1 VSPPSPDDPSHGDGP
16 RWRDLDD
23 EPRPAEPSAEERPEA
38 PEILPRPPGAEETG
52 VPRIPLRRWNPYRN
66 LDASGKR
73 FINDLLRFPT
83 VTAGIIGVL
92 VVFYGWMVAMGWDL
106 TILLPSRWG
115 YSLALAFGA
124 LEPDLVR
131 QGEWWR
137 LFTPALLHG
146 SLIHLAFNSFMLY
159 QLGRLAENVFG
170 RAAIVLIFV
179 GSAITGCLFSAFMG
193 HNLSLGA
200 SGAVMGMVGACIA
213 FGLRHN
219 KRIPEF
225 LRGVFRGTLWFY
237 AGLILVIG
245 MMPGIDGWGHF
256 GGGVGGALLGL
267 ILPSPILRE
276 PRPDGTPA
284 RQPGWVY
291 LPFGAAVIFVGACL
305 AVVLPRALSFDGD
318 VASEAIEAY
327 DAAMELERY
336 ARASR
341 ALDEAELLEPGSPF
355 IQGLREQLSAF
366 AMVADDWKL
375 ASLQYERM
383 EEAGY
388 GPLVERADWQN
399 NYAWTLMMA
408 HPRDLDRVGH
418 AVEVS
423 RASLE
428 PKPDNAVFLNTLAW
442 GLYLSGDH
450 HGALATIEQAM
461 ELNKGRNLD
470 SDVYIYVAA
479 MHAVGR
485 ETDAIATY
493 REAVAEYPH
502 GVLHAEVASLLAT
515 GELPVEEVAPSD
527 SSFRRSSVGTDLPRR
542 SAPVV
547 EEAAV
552 DVEEEVEVDVEEG
565 EVDVEVEE
573 EEPEPEPTWEKP
585 AVLWD

>member
-1 VSPPSPDDPSHGDGP
+1 MLRPPEPTDDDASDSSETPEAPS
-16 RWRDLDD
+16 
-23 EPRPAEPSAEERPEA
+23 A

-73 FINDLLRFPT
+73 FISELLRFPT

-92 VVFYGWMVAMGWDL
+92 VVFYGWMVATGWEL
-106 TILLPSRWG
+106 TLFLPSRWG

-146 SLIHLAFNSFMLY
+146 SLLHLFFNGFMLY

-170 RAAIVLIFV
+170 RAAVVLLFV
-179 GSAITGCLFSAFMG
+179 GSAVTGCLFSAFMG
-193 HNLSLGA
+193 HNLSIGA

-213 FGLRHN
+213 FGLRHRT
-219 KRIPEF
+219 RIPEF

-245 MMPGIDGWGHF
+245 LVPGIDGWGHF

-276 PRPDGTPA
+276 PLADGTPA
-284 RQPGWVY
+284 KQPGWVY
-291 LPFGAAVIFVGACL
+291 LPFGAAVIFAGACL
-305 AVVLPRALSFDGD
+305 AIVLPRALSFDGD

-327 DAAMELERY
+327 DSAVELGRY
-336 ARASR
+336 GRASR
-341 ALDEAELLEPGSPF
+341 ALDEAERLEPGSPF
-355 IQGLREQLSAF
+355 IQGLREQLSMY
-366 AMVADDWKL
+366 AMIVEDWKL
-375 ASLQYERM
+375 AALQYERM
-383 EEAGY
+383 EEGGY

-399 NYAWTLMMA
+399 NYAWTVLMA
-408 HPRDLDRVGH
+408 HPRDLDRVAH

-423 RASLE
+423 RASLD

-442 GLYLSGDH
+442 GLYLSGDP

-461 ELNKGRNLD
+461 ELNKGRQLD
-470 SDVYIYVAA
+470 SDIYIYVAA

-485 ETDAIATY
+485 ETEAIATY
-493 REAVAEYPH
+493 REAVAEYPN

-515 GELPVEEVAPSD
+515 GELPVVEEAPPT

-547 EEAAV
+547 EEA
-552 DVEEEVEVDVEEG
+552 EVEVGVDVDVDEG
-565 EVDVEVEE
+565 ELEVEA
-573 EEPEPEPTWEKP
+573 EEPEPGWERP